1 MRAARGVRGSRRS
14 DGAIAVKLSTLLR
27 PAAWSALPI
36 ALVASISWDGRDQRP
51 DGAVEAATDAGPQ
64 LLARISQAVRT
75 PIEAVVGTAERL
87 LEGEL
92 NAEQREQVLTIRSSG
107 RALREIVNELLDS
120 ARAQPARSEPERA
133 PATLPVPL
141 RTPLKPAASAA
152 RAAGARQRRVLVV
165 EHVAADQLVAQRM
178 LEREGYAVEIASS
191 GREALMALERGLF
204 DIVLMDCSMP
214 EMDGFEATRRIRER
228 FANRRRIPVIALT
241 ADAPQDGRER
251 WLAAG
256 MDGGLRRPLDREA
269 LSELLERWLA
279 AESERRAA

>member
-1 MRAARGVRGSRRS
+1 M
-14 DGAIAVKLSTLLR
+14 KLSTLLR
-27 PAAWSALPI
+27 PVAWGALPV

-51 DGAVEAATDAGPQ
+51 DGAVEAATAAGSP

-75 PIEAVVGTAERL
+75 PIDAVVSTAERL

-92 NAEQREQVLTIRSSG
+92 NAEQREQVLTIQSSG
-107 RALREIVNELLDS
+107 RALREIVDELLDP
-120 ARAQPARSEPERA
+120 ARPQPVRSEPERE
-133 PATLPVPL
+133 PAVLPVPL
-141 RTPLKPAASAA
+141 RAALNPASSAG

-204 DIVLMDCSMP
+204 DIVLMDCAMP

-228 FANRRRIPVIALT
+228 FANRRRIPVIAVT
-241 ADAPQDGRER
+241 AETPEDGRER

-256 MDGGLRRPLDREA
+256 MDDGLRRPLDREA
-269 LSELLERWLA
+269 LSELLERRLA